1 MSVVHLDLDW
11 KYRYRDDFALAVVP
25 EGTYYVDPEDD
36 RCSPFYWLRFYAG
49 DPGRD
54 RVSREFEVV
63 CGESEDIDCLEEI
76 EKIAQKHY
84 NEKVKKGE

>member
-11 KYRYRDDFALAVVP
+11 KYRYRDYFALAVVP

-36 RCSPFYWLRFYAG
+36 RCNAFYWLRFYAG

-54 RVSREFEVV
+54 KASRKFEVI
-63 CGESEDIDCLEEI
+63 CGFLEDIDSLYEI
-76 EKIAQKHY
+76 EEIAQKHY